1 MWKKIEGWSNYEV
14 SDCGKVRRI
23 ACTIRYPQG
32 FDCFYKERPLRTE
45 KTRRGYLR
53 VTLSE
58 FNKQKRYMVHRLVA
72 LHFSDNPGGRPHVNH
87 IDGNPMNNHISN
99 LEWCTPS
106 ENEHHSY
113 KVLGKVNAIRKL
125 TDEQADEIR
134 AQKGLIPS
142 TKLAVS
148 YGVSKAV
155 ILNIWNNVYY
165 IKAISAGRGE

>member
-1 MWKKIEGWSNYEV
+1 M
-14 SDCGKVRRI
+14 
-23 ACTIRYPQG
+23 
-32 FDCFYKERPLRTE
+32 
-45 KTRRGYLR
+45 
-53 VTLSE
+53 
-58 FNKQKRYMVHRLVA
+58 
-72 LHFSDNPGGRPHVNH
+72 NH